1 MMLSRMLHLH
11 LVCIADVTFDV
22 HNIRKSG
29 GSPLRISEL
38 VVLATLLVL
47 VMRFHLV
54 NLLMTGSNTAL
65 ASEDA
70 YSFLP
75 SPSES
80 SVYQKDL

>member
-1 MMLSRMLHLH
+1 M
-11 LVCIADVTFDV
+11 
-22 HNIRKSG
+22 
-29 GSPLRISEL
+29 RISEL